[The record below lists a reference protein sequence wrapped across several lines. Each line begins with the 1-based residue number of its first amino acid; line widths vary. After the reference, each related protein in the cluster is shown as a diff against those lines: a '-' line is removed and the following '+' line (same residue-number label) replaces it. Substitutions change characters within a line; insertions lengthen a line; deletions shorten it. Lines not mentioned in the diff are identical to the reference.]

1 MLLLSLQK
9 GANFLMSRYFIRRI
23 LETIPLMLI
32 ISIFVFMFIHLI
44 PGDPARSI
52 AGLDAEEW
60 EVEAI
65 REEYGLNKPIIVQY
79 VDYMVK
85 LFKGDMG
92 RSMKSDTP
100 VTELIADRMP
110 QTLKLV
116 FAGVLWAPVLGIF
129 IGAPSDGPRRR
140 FSARKRRRGGK
151 MLDHVSMLIAITGL
165 SAPGFWLGLMGIQIF
180 SVQLGWLPSGGLD
193 SWKGFILPSFTMG
206 CGIMAVL
213 ARYSRSS
220 MLETLREDYVRTA
233 RAKGQKESMVMFA
246 HAFRNSLIQVVTILG
261 LQIGGLLSGSVLTE
275 TVFSIAGMGRL
286 LTDSISFRD
295 YAVVQGLL
303 MLFALQYVLINL
315 VVDLLYGVINPKI
328 RLD

>member
-1 MLLLSLQK
+1 
-9 GANFLMSRYFIRRI
+9 MSRYFVKRI

-44 PGDPARSI
+44 PGDPARTL

-65 REEYGLNKPIIVQY
+65 REDYGLNDPIIVQY
-79 VDYMVK
+79 FNYMK
-85 LFKGDMG
+85 GLLHGDMG

-100 VTELIADRMP
+100 VTELIFDRMRS
-110 QTLKLV
+110 TLKLV
-116 FAGVLWAPVLGIF
+116 LAGILWAPALGIF
-129 IGAPSDGPRRR
+129 IGVV
-140 FSARKRRRGGK
+140 SAIQHGK
-151 MLDHVSMLIAITGL
+151 ALDHICMLLAIMGL

-180 SVQLGWLPSGGLD
+180 SVDLGLLPSGGLE
-193 SWKGFILPSFTMG
+193 SWKSFILPSFTMG

-220 MLETLREDYVRTA
+220 MMETLREDYVRTA
-233 RAKGQKESMVMFA
+233 RAKGQKESLVMFI
-246 HAFRNSLIQVVTILG
+246 HAFKNSLIQIVTILG

-275 TVFSIAGMGRL
+275 SVFSIPGIGRL
-286 LTDSISFRD
+286 LTDSIAFRD
-295 YAVVQGLL
+295 YSVVQGLL
-303 MLFALQYVLINL
+303 MMFALQYVLINL
-315 VVDLLYGVINPKI
+315 IVDLLYGVINPKI

>member
-1 MLLLSLQK
+1 
-9 GANFLMSRYFIRRI
+9 MSRYFVKRI
-23 LETIPLMLI
+23 LETIPLMLV

-44 PGDPARSI
+44 PGDPARTI
-52 AGLDAEEW
+52 AGLDAEESQ
-60 EVEAI
+60 VEAI
-65 REEYGLNKPIIVQY
+65 REEYGLNKPIVSQD
-79 VDYMVK
+79 VADMVK

-92 RSMKSDTP
+92 RSMKSNVP
-100 VTELIADRMP
+100 VSDLIADRMP

-116 FAGVLWAPVLGIF
+116 LAGIIWAPVLGIF
-129 IGAPSDGPRRR
+129 IGVV
-140 FSARKRRRGGK
+140 SAINHGK
-151 MLDHVSMLIAITGL
+151 ALDHICMLIAIMGL

-180 SVQLGWLPSGGLD
+180 SVELGWLPSGGLD
-193 SWKGFILPSFTMG
+193 TWKGFVLPSFPMG

-275 TVFSIAGMGRL
+275 TVFSIPGIGRL
-286 LTDSISFRD
+286 LTDSIQFRD
-295 YAVVQGLL
+295 YAVTQGLL
-303 MLFALQYVLINL
+303 MMFALQYVLINL
-315 VVDLLYGVINPKI
+315 IVDLLYGVINPKI